1 MHSTTSISLSYH
13 SARPELPASC
23 CQRSPPPSSADH
35 DGCLLVLSQLVLAL
49 VGRVLLRR
57 ALPLTLARRRQLRQL
72 SWEQGKIAYNCNV
85 DVECANAAWSGDF
98 NQQTKTAAASA
109 TSCALIDVS
118 ETVQRLMTILLA
130 ALAAKLFRVL

>member
-23 CQRSPPPSSADH
+23 CQRSPPPSSAGH

-85 DVECANAAWSGDF
+85 DVDSS
-98 NQQTKTAAASA
+98 QLAASRMRMQPGLE
-109 TSCALIDVS
+109 TLIS
-118 ETVQRLMTILLA
+118 RPRRLPLQRLR
-130 ALAAKLFRVL
+130 ALSST